1 MIKMKQSPNNNHNY
15 MNQFSRSKSAAIG
28 LDMTFP
34 AN

>member
-1 MIKMKQSPNNNHNY
+1 MKQSPNRENV